1 MEISAWKESLVKN
14 KSQVKIP
21 EDILETIRAGL
32 DFSGPNRWE
41 VLDIIPDLDR
51 VCNNLPE
58 PESQLIKSS
67 LSSKIKKYITKE
79 KSKTVIKDKNYYKYK
94 NNISKVQTFLVDNG
108 LEIIKADKSKQVI
121 IVYADWVKNKKC
133 ELVEGKQ
140 FRQLPIDPKDII
152 YKELKSRVTRLH
164 KMNKLTK
171 AEKEFILNDQND
183 RTPKINI
190 QLKTHKDGEQVRPI
204 VDFKYSTL
212 YNLEKFL
219 KQELKS
225 YQNSNFAISNTDE
238 LLTDLK
244 DMKIESTFKM
254 ASLDIIEMYP
264 SITWD
269 IIEEKLKKLNITPEI
284 TQLIEFSYMSNYF
297 EIEGNYYTQNE
308 GISMGSVIGPKLA
321 ELVMI
326 DIDEII
332 NKIQGIKFYKR
343 YVDDILIMYN
353 TSEITIN
360 QIEVLINNL
369 NKRIQFKTE
378 EEDSINNS
386 INYLDVR
393 ITRNRNS
400 IEFEPFK
407 KPCTISTT
415 IKYNSN
421 IPLYIKYNV
430 FAMEYEKIKNR
441 TSKLSNMSKYIKELK
456 NKFVLNGYP
465 NYIITKWEKEINDKT
480 NRNDKQRIEK
490 QGSGIRYISF
500 PYVKGLYEEINKELR
515 KVDIKL
521 APKYEKLKSRLKNK
535 KSIQQTR
542 TEAKE
547 TKNVVYEI
555 PCTCKNKSIYIGETK
570 RKLNI
575 RLKEHVADLRYNRV
589 NSVFHDHC
597 LLNNCNIDQD
607 GTKILYKEK
616 YAYNRKFKESVAIIK
631 SSNSINKN
639 LSININKELVKN
651 IIII

>member
-1 MEISAWKESLVKN
+1 
-14 KSQVKIP
+14 
-21 EDILETIRAGL
+21 
-32 DFSGPNRWE
+32 
-41 VLDIIPDLDR
+41 
-51 VCNNLPE
+51 
-58 PESQLIKSS
+58 
-67 LSSKIKKYITKE
+67 
-79 KSKTVIKDKNYYKYK
+79 
-94 NNISKVQTFLVDNG
+94 
-108 LEIIKADKSKQVI
+108 
-121 IVYADWVKNKKC
+121 
-133 ELVEGKQ
+133 
-140 FRQLPIDPKDII
+140 
-152 YKELKSRVTRLH
+152 
-164 KMNKLTK
+164 
-171 AEKEFILNDQND
+171 
-183 RTPKINI
+183 
-190 QLKTHKDGEQVRPI
+190 
-204 VDFKYSTL
+204 
-212 YNLEKFL
+212 
-219 KQELKS
+219 
-225 YQNSNFAISNTDE
+225 
-238 LLTDLK
+238 
-244 DMKIESTFKM
+244 M

-555 PCTCKNKSIYIGETK
+555 PCTCKNNSIYIGETK

-639 LSININKELVKN
+639 LSININKNWLR
-651 IIII
+651 IL

>member
-1 MEISAWKESLVKN
+1 
-14 KSQVKIP
+14 
-21 EDILETIRAGL
+21 
-32 DFSGPNRWE
+32 
-41 VLDIIPDLDR
+41 
-51 VCNNLPE
+51 
-58 PESQLIKSS
+58 
-67 LSSKIKKYITKE
+67 
-79 KSKTVIKDKNYYKYK
+79 
-94 NNISKVQTFLVDNG
+94 
-108 LEIIKADKSKQVI
+108 
-121 IVYADWVKNKKC
+121 
-133 ELVEGKQ
+133 
-140 FRQLPIDPKDII
+140 
-152 YKELKSRVTRLH
+152 
-164 KMNKLTK
+164 MNKLTK

-441 TSKLSNMSKYIKELK
+441 TSMKMDKREKDVYVNADEDREPDLVLSEQTFDPPDS
-456 NKFVLNGYP
+456 
-465 NYIITKWEKEINDKT
+465 
-480 NRNDKQRIEK
+480 
-490 QGSGIRYISF
+490 
-500 PYVKGLYEEINKELR
+500 
-515 KVDIKL
+515 
-521 APKYEKLKSRLKNK
+521 
-535 KSIQQTR
+535 SI
-542 TEAKE
+542 
-547 TKNVVYEI
+547 
-555 PCTCKNKSIYIGETK
+555 
-570 RKLNI
+570 
-575 RLKEHVADLRYNRV
+575 
-589 NSVFHDHC
+589 
-597 LLNNCNIDQD
+597 
-607 GTKILYKEK
+607 
-616 YAYNRKFKESVAIIK
+616 
-631 SSNSINKN
+631 
-639 LSININKELVKN
+639 
-651 IIII
+651 